1 MERERGKETGGKEEM
16 EMKISLP
23 CGGLAG
29 QQRERAKRKCLRC
42 RLTSNQ
48 AVSIVLQFAFVF
60 TQGCVCVCLCVCG
73 LAYALCTTVCK
84 YCLSFLQPPHR
95 LQLE

>member
-29 QQRERAKRKCLRC
+29 QRRELKE
-42 RLTSNQ
+42 N
-48 AVSIVLQFAFVF
+48 V
-60 TQGCVCVCLCVCG
+60 
-73 LAYALCTTVCK
+73 
-84 YCLSFLQPPHR
+84 
-95 LQLE
+95 